1 MVKLLKSG
9 FSACVQLCEEVL
21 DINKQLRV
29 KTHIYIVKMK
39 VKLLSH
45 DGSLSG
51 FSIHGIF
58 QARVLEWIAVS
69 FSRESSRPRNPTR
82 VSHIAGRRFTAW
94 ATREALIN
102 LGKAK
107 YLIFLSYSFLI
118 YELGINL
125 PLKMYSL
132 IWG

>member
-1 MVKLLKSG
+1 MVKLLKPG

-45 DGSLSG
+45 DCSLSG

-58 QARVLEWIAVS
+58 QARVLKGIAIY
-69 FSRESSRPRNPTR
+69 FSRGPSQPRNRTR
-82 VSHIAGRRFTAW
+82 VS
-94 ATREALIN
+94 
-102 LGKAK
+102 
-107 YLIFLSYSFLI
+107 
-118 YELGINL
+118 
-125 PLKMYSL
+125 
-132 IWG
+132 